1 MGKFLSTNSRE
12 IGAGKGQIDALNPG
26 TQGLIQ
32 FVLEDYNGK
41 LDLLDVLRVAKHDG
55 LSYFER
61 LPSST
66 DGLLEAVMF
75 YNQDIAIVKL
85 YRKQI
90 YVFVKG
96 GLFAADDPLA
106 RTREDRLHKSAAG
119 EKKRLDEEKLRRME
133 EKNKKN

>member
-12 IGAGKGQIDALNPG
+12 IEAGNQQILDLNPG

-55 LSYFER
+55 LHYFER

-96 GLFAADDPLA
+96 GLFAADDD
-106 RTREDRLHKSAAG
+106 ECYAG
-119 EKKRLDEEKLRRME
+119 SDNLKGTAGDGGA
-133 EKNKKN
+133 